1 MNKTDTFF
9 LIHNYNM
16 VPSELL
22 EFCNDYLII
31 DASDDGIT
39 EERLMKEGLKYRHVE
54 NTGHNITSYFHW
66 FIENYN
72 DLPDWIALTKGN
84 MIGRHCSREFFERV
98 YDNKWFTF
106 LYQDKSMW
114 DRYRKPSEREKNN
127 SIASLATESVLI
139 ELNSSWYMRQSH
151 SYRYFYDMDDFYK
164 FVYKDPV
171 IPRYCAFSP
180 GGCYIVNN
188 EQIRKNSVVFY
199 KNLNTLMEYRKEVNF
214 PAEAYLVERLLP
226 WIFTSRYDVNPWM
239 EDETAFAE
247 MLQKCEEG
255 VNKHREWESLR
266 LKRLRK
272 MLGAKPPV
280 FLEK

>member
-1 MNKTDTFF
+1 MVKTDTFF
-9 LIHNYNM
+9 LIHNYNT
-16 VPSELL
+16 VPEELL
-22 EFCNDYLII
+22 EFCKDYLII
-31 DASDDGIT
+31 DASDDGVT
-39 EERLMKEGLKYRHVE
+39 EENLREKGLNFQHVE

-66 FIENYN
+66 FIDNY
-72 DLPDWIALTKGN
+72 DSLPDWIALTKGN

-98 YDNKWFTF
+98 YNNRWFTF

-114 DRYRKPSEREKNN
+114 ERYRKPAEGEEND
-127 SIASLATESVLI
+127 SIASLATESVLV

-151 SYRYFYDMDDFYK
+151 SYRYFYDMDDFYR

-180 GGCYIVNN
+180 GGCYIVNK
-188 EQIRKNSVVFY
+188 EQILKNSVVFY

-226 WIFTSRYDVNPWM
+226 WIFTSRYEVNPWM
-239 EDETAFAE
+239 EDEAAFAE
-247 MLQKCEEG
+247 MLQKCEAG
-255 VNKHREWESLR
+255 VARHREWESLR
-266 LKRLRK
+266 LKRFRK

-280 FLEK
+280 FLEP